1 MLCFMFIR
9 QDLGGHCFL
18 PLVPVEVETGVLHE
32 YGKRPQSF
40 RLEVSLN

>member
-32 YGKRPQSF
+32 YGKETPE
-40 RLEVSLN
+40 LSL